1 MGAIKQFIKN
11 GFWGDIFLKCRLYK
25 FRRMWRNTNQNNQTT
40 TNCIFSPENVSVGN
54 NTYGELNIIT
64 FRNVTKLSIGSYCSI
79 GQNVYF
85 LLDAGHELA
94 YLSTFPFK
102 TALFHHHN
110 EEAISKGDVLID
122 DDVWIGF
129 GATILSGVHI
139 GQGAVVAAGSVVT
152 KDVPPY
158 AIVGGVPAKVIKYRF
173 SHEIVDELL
182 KIDYTKMTEKIISQH
197 ICELYTKVE
206 SLDQLRWIKENGLT
220 K

>member
-1 MGAIKQFIKN
+1 MKPDLKNNSIYKIVRFSIYFIKWRKKNGHNQTAIK
-11 GFWGDIFLKCRLYK
+11 
-25 FRRMWRNTNQNNQTT
+25 NTFNQNL
-40 TNCIFSPENVSVGN
+40 VSVGN
-54 NTYGELNIIT
+54 YTYGSLYVKHYGSDNE
-64 FRNVTKLSIGSYCSI
+64 FLSIGSFCSI
-79 GQNVYF
+79 AEKVNFILGGNHVYENVLTYPIR
-85 LLDAGHELA
+85 ANIMNQG
-94 YLSTFPFK
+94 Y
-102 TALFHHHN
+102 
-110 EEAISKGDVLID
+110 EATSNGPIIIK

-139 GQGAVVAAGSVVT
+139 GQGAVVAAGAVVT

-173 SHEIVDELL
+173 SQEIVNELL
-182 KIDYTKMTEKIISQH
+182 KIDYSKMTKEIISQH

>member
-1 MGAIKQFIKN
+1 MKPNLKNNSIYKIVRFSIYFIKWRKKN
-11 GFWGDIFLKCRLYK
+11 GHNRTTIK
-25 FRRMWRNTNQNNQTT
+25 NTFNQNL
-40 TNCIFSPENVSVGN
+40 VSIGN
-54 NTYGELNIIT
+54 YTYGSLYVKHYGSDNE
-64 FRNVTKLSIGSYCSI
+64 FLSIGSFCSI
-79 GQNVYF
+79 AENVNFILGGNHIYENV
-85 LLDAGHELA
+85 LTYPIRANIMNQG
-94 YLSTFPFK
+94 Y
-102 TALFHHHN
+102 
-110 EEAISKGDVLID
+110 EATSNGPIIIK

-173 SHEIVDELL
+173 SQEIVDELL
-182 KIDYTKMTEKIISQH
+182 KIDFTKMTEEIISQH

-206 SLDQLRWIKENGLT
+206 SLDQLKWIKENGLT